1 MSTPRSET
9 SAPRSEKLDTALFDE
24 LNTIRFQ
31 CGEKLL
37 SAQDMKRD
45 IQTLRSK
52 PIPGYGYNECKFE
65 KQFSV
70 KLNQLIEAYKQQYND
85 ISKWVDL
92 EYNTMLLRGSDDF
105 RTPSPPTEPVPLP
118 PPPNLSL
125 IHISEPTRPY

>member
-1 MSTPRSET
+1 
-9 SAPRSEKLDTALFDE
+9 
-24 LNTIRFQ
+24 
-31 CGEKLL
+31 
-37 SAQDMKRD
+37 MKRD

-118 PPPNLSL
+118 PAPKKSKRPYKSSFCTARELRNFPNLK
-125 IHISEPTRPY
+125 